1 MAIIVLLLF
10 AVYAGAGGN
19 KRLYDSHTGEVRG
32 VTGVSLEVVEVVAE
46 RSESNGPVT
55 FDTAVVYSN
64 FHRFK
69 FGNLRGQSLKT
80 GLEIGR
86 SLGNSS
92 AIAIKLEH
100 YYMLY
105 HILGD

>member
-1 MAIIVLLLF
+1 MAIIMILLF
-10 AVYAGAGGN
+10 AVYTGAGCYQ
-19 KRLYDSHTGEVRG
+19 RLDNSHTGKVRR
-32 VTGVSLEVVEVVAE
+32 VTGISLEVFEVVAE
-46 RSESNGPVT
+46 RSESNSPVT
-55 FDTAVVYSN
+55 FDTAVVYSY

-69 FGNLRGQSLKT
+69 FGNLRGQSLET

-92 AIAIKLEH
+92 AVTIQLEH

-105 HILGD
+105 HLLSV